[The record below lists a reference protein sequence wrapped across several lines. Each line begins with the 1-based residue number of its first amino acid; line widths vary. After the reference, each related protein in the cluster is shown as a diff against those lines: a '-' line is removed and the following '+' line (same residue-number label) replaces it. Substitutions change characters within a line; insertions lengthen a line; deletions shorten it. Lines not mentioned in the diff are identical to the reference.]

1 MLYGNASPGSM
12 PITIAACCIAWP
24 PTRAF
29 RSESATRCR
38 AWASPGDE
46 SIDHGGW
53 PHQLYVREARRIV
66 KEGVVT
72 REGKVTAGR
81 GGAPPCPI
89 IYGVVVPRRSECD
102 NPLVTFALSASHVAF
117 ASIRMEPVFM
127 ITSQSAAAAAVRALD
142 EDLAVQDVDYSKLRR
157 RLLREGQIL
166 ERAAET
172 SR

>member
-1 MLYGNASPGSM
+1 M
-12 PITIAACCIAWP
+12 
-24 PTRAF
+24 
-29 RSESATRCR
+29 
-38 AWASPGDE
+38 
-46 SIDHGGW
+46 
-53 PHQLYVREARRIV
+53 
-66 KEGVVT
+66 VT

-142 EDLAVQDVDYSKLRR
+142 EDLAVQDVDYTKLRR